1 MDPYDN
7 VVGGRLKLRK
17 KVKKVCKSEL
27 QNDSGTTLQRTTG
40 SGRIVSSGNTV
51 QGFETKFMDEAQSG
65 DFIIIRHPQTHV
77 EEEQKIIY
85 IMSQRSLNIAN
96 PFSSDLITTTNFYI
110 GKPVTTTP
118 GEQVFGKSKVKM
130 RQKAGIWSY
139 KTITKEVTRPLTA
152 EERLDERT
160 KLGRDKYCW

>member
-1 MDPYDN
+1 M
-7 VVGGRLKLRK
+7 
-17 KVKKVCKSEL
+17 
-27 QNDSGTTLQRTTG
+27 
-40 SGRIVSSGNTV
+40 
-51 QGFETKFMDEAQSG
+51 
-65 DFIIIRHPQTHV
+65 
-77 EEEQKIIY
+77 
-85 IMSQRSLNIAN
+85 
-96 PFSSDLITTTNFYI
+96 
-110 GKPVTTTP
+110 TTTP